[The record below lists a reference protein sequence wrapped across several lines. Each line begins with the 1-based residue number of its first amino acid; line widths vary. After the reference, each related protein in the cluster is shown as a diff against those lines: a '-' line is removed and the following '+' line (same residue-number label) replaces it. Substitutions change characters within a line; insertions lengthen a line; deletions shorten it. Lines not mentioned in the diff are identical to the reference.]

1 MYQLLL
7 SRNID
12 LLGIQ
17 RGEHLYIDNEKKNL
31 NNSTAVVVC
40 HTKLVSVPKSF
51 PAMVFLAVEQLAAV
65 VLVCCCRFQHFFIN
79 TNAFILSL
87 DVRVSNHKCLV
98 CIH

>member
-31 NNSTAVVVC
+31 NNSTAAVVYL
-40 HTKLVSVPKSF
+40 TRLVSVPKSF
-51 PAMVFLAVEQLAAV
+51 PAMVFLAVEKLAAV
-65 VLVCCCRFQHFFIN
+65 VLFGFCRF
-79 TNAFILSL
+79 
-87 DVRVSNHKCLV
+87 
-98 CIH
+98 